1 MLKYLYVILLTSF
14 LLISCSES
22 KSETQS
28 EKILKTVPID
38 QELFYVANYNIE
50 NLFDTKDDVNKKD
63 EWFTPSSEINW
74 TDKRLAQKNKNLA
87 KVIKFMNNGNGPDIL
102 GIQEVEHKE
111 LLDDLIQNYLDKNK
125 YKSVCFESPDRRGI
139 DNGLIY
145 NSNMFKVVS
154 TDAINVTLPHNK
166 VTRDILHVELESK
179 ATSESIHVFVNHWP
193 SRREGLKKSEKNRLA
208 AARVL
213 KKATNS
219 ILKVNT
225 NSNIIILGDFN
236 DLPSNISISEV
247 LEAKEVFCDRTNNKD
262 LYNLTYKKF
271 KEGQGTYRYKDHWN
285 MLDQIIISK
294 GLLDRKNID
303 YVCNSFEIIKPE
315 FVIQKSGKY
324 KGTSMPTY
332 GGRKYLGGYSDHFAV
347 GARFSFKAK
356 DSEDLGSRKIH
367 KCLTNNKI

>member
-22 KSETQS
+22 KNESQS
-28 EKILKTVPID
+28 DTILKTAAAD
-38 QELFYVANYNIE
+38 QESFYVANYNIE
-50 NLFDTKDDVNKKD
+50 NLFDTKNDVNKND

-74 TDKRLAQKNKNLA
+74 TEKRLAQKNKNLA
-87 KVIKFMNNGNGPDIL
+87 KVIEFMNNGNGPDIL
-102 GIQEVEHKE
+102 SVQEVEHKE
-111 LLDDLIQNYLDKNK
+111 LLDDLIQNHLDKNK

-139 DNGLIY
+139 DNGLIF
-145 NSNMFKVVS
+145 NSNLFKVIS
-154 TDAINVTLPHNK
+154 SDAINVTLPNNK
-166 VTRDILHVELESK
+166 ITRDILYVELTSK
-179 ATSESIHVFVNHWP
+179 VTSESIHVFVNHWP

-219 ILKVNT
+219 LLKVNQ

-247 LEAKEVFCDRTNNKD
+247 LETNEVFCDRANNED

-271 KEGQGTYRYKDHWN
+271 KEGEGTYRYRDHWN

-347 GARFSFKAK
+347 GARFSFEAK
-356 DSEDLGSRKIH
+356 DSKDLGSRRIH
-367 KCLTNNKI
+367 KCLTNNKM